1 MTDHN
6 SWWLMDNDLFST
18 VFSGIHKDP
27 KSHFSVCHRT
37 QCDRSSLLPSEKV
50 ISFSPRFSCETWD
63 LGRDTFHIVPLFHQ
77 GSWISCGQRLG
88 KPDEMPESTFAMD
101 KHLIQGEWQNSQSL
115 HATETWTRSG
125 WMVTCLSA
133 DSTFSTIYN
142 VSLGNQIIYGALKE
156 LNPGVTIIRV
166 FVIFRVMICLNS
178 KLLG

>member
-77 GSWISCGQRLG
+77 GSWTFGEAWRNAREYLCYGQTSHPGAVAKLPVTSCHRNLDKVRLNGHLSECRFYLFHYLQCISG
-88 KPDEMPESTFAMD
+88 KPDNLWCIEGIES
-101 KHLIQGEWQNSQSL
+101 WSNN
-115 HATETWTRSG
+115 HA
-125 WMVTCLSA
+125 CHCDL
-133 DSTFSTIYN
+133 
-142 VSLGNQIIYGALKE
+142 
-156 LNPGVTIIRV
+156 PGDD
-166 FVIFRVMICLNS
+166 
-178 KLLG
+178 LLEQ